1 MYREKPPE
9 IFREIMDV
17 LDVITAV
24 KIIQLK
30 IYIKKI
36 MPKYSD
42 EYILEMINKMKN
54 KKMIFEPMKGY
65 VSLNPKI
72 SSKLLHSESFFW
84 MYLALIDHEKLP
96 FSKGRFPADYILVKN
111 NKLIEVVIYDDSGSV
126 KLNFIKRRYTNPN
139 ETTILVLVLNN
150 DENAI
155 PNELKPYEQHQIV
168 SIYNNQNKPDAI
180 PKFAISKM
188 YPMRKPTT

>member
-1 MYREKPPE
+1 
-9 IFREIMDV
+9 
-17 LDVITAV
+17 
-24 KIIQLK
+24 
-30 IYIKKI
+30 
-36 MPKYSD
+36 
-42 EYILEMINKMKN
+42 MINKMKN

-65 VSLNPKI
+65 ISLNPKI

-188 YPMRKPTT
+188 YPIRKPTT